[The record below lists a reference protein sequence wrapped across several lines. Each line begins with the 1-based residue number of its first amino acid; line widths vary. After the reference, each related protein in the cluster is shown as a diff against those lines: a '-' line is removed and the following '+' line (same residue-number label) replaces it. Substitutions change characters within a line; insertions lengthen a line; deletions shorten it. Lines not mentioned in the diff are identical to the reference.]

1 MGEWRNTT
9 NRTLYQDST
18 DDIPFYMPPYYDV
31 HIFCCVH
38 ERPPKH
44 RRGCCKGKASS
55 LLCDYMCRRGMA
67 MGLSRIR
74 INRAGC
80 LNRCEMGPVLVVYP
94 EGVWYSYSTEQDVDE
109 ILRSHVI
116 NGKIVQRLL
125 LQPDSGP
132 RH

>member
-1 MGEWRNTT
+1 
-9 NRTLYQDST
+9 
-18 DDIPFYMPPYYDV
+18 
-31 HIFCCVH
+31 
-38 ERPPKH
+38 
-44 RRGCCKGKASS
+44 
-55 LLCDYMCRRGMA
+55 MA